1 MADHTTGCRC
11 LDCEPGLLQ
20 LARLHCKTSADHQ
33 AMDAML
39 ARLQPSVRRE
49 SALALVEQPKGCDHG
64 MTGTCTD
71 CVNARTVSQARRVV
85 RQPWE
90 PRKAA

>member
-20 LARLHCKTSADHQ
+20 LARLHCKTAADHQ

-39 ARLQPSVRRE
+39 AMLQPSVRRE

-71 CVNARTVSQARRVV
+71 CVNARTSQVRQKV

>member
-20 LARLHCKTSADHQ
+20 LARLHCKTAADHQ

-49 SALALVEQPKGCDHG
+49 SALALVAQPKGCDHG

-71 CVNARTVSQARRVV
+71 CLAARAHRPKRV

-90 PRKAA
+90 PRAA

>member
-20 LARLHCKTSADHQ
+20 LARLHCKTLADHQ
-33 AMDAML
+33 AMNAMCAML
-39 ARLQPSVRRE
+39 APTVKRE
-49 SALALVEQPKGCDHG
+49 SALELVEQPKGCDHG
-64 MTGTCTD
+64 MTGTCRD
-71 CVNARTVSQARRVV
+71 CVKARTTSQARRV